1 MKCLQSKKYSLQTQ
15 YSTGRKIQGSDN
27 AFKIAVEL
35 YQTLI
40 YMWGRYDAFVWPL
53 KGPGKIT
60 EFYFWLT
67 SPSDWE

>member
-1 MKCLQSKKYSLQTQ
+1 MVPHFDVD
-15 YSTGRKIQGSDN
+15 GSGGVPPVPPR
-27 AFKIAVEL
+27 FSMSV
-35 YQTLI
+35 
-40 YMWGRYDAFVWPL
+40 MWGRYDAFVWPL